1 MRAVFFPLLTLAVL
15 SAPALA
21 NDTMSQLGTGGLV
34 FLTSQN
40 VAMQSEDL
48 TVSPEQVKVVY
59 EFKNNGAEDEHA
71 LVSFP
76 LPDITGDGDFM
87 VSIPGEDPENL
98 FGFTTTFDG
107 EPVDVTLHQYVFAF
121 GVDHTELL
129 KGLGIPFAPFGAAT
143 TDALNALPAEDQQK
157 LVHLGLVIPME
168 YDAGNGMQTDFT
180 PVWTLKSTYTWEADF
195 KAGATAEVVHTY
207 KPSIGGTVA
216 VTFLTEPSE
225 GYDQAGDYKKRYCM
239 DDSFVKT
246 VEKTLPDPNE
256 RYGAPFTESWISYIW
271 STGSNWSGPI
281 GKFHLTID
289 KGLPQNL
296 VSFCWD
302 GEVTKTSPTTF
313 EMNATDWYP
322 PYEREL
328 EILILNK
335 QDPAPNVG

>member
-1 MRAVFFPLLTLAVL
+1 MRAAVVSLLTLAAL

-21 NDTMSQLGTGGLV
+21 NDTMSQLGTGGLM

-48 TVSPEQVKVVY
+48 TVSPEQVRVVY

-87 VSIPGEDPENL
+87 VSIPGEDPQNL

-121 GVDHTELL
+121 GVDQTDLL
-129 KGLGIPFAPFGAAT
+129 KGFNIPLAPFGAAT

-207 KPSIGGTVA
+207 KPSVGGTVA

-239 DDSFVKT
+239 EDSFVKT
-246 VEKTLPDPNE
+246 VEKTLP
-256 RYGAPFTESWISYIW
+256 
-271 STGSNWSGPI
+271 
-281 GKFHLTID
+281 
-289 KGLPQNL
+289 
-296 VSFCWD
+296 
-302 GEVTKTSPTTF
+302 
-313 EMNATDWYP
+313 
-322 PYEREL
+322 
-328 EILILNK
+328 
-335 QDPAPNVG
+335 